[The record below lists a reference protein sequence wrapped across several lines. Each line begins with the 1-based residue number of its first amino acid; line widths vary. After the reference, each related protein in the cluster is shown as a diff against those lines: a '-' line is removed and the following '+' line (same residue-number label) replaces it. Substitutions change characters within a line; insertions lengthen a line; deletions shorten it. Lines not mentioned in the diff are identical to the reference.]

1 MTPTE
6 SKTPESKTPRAKRLL
21 LCAAGGYQ
29 AYALPHLILAL
40 LKHFADDVQVVLSPA
55 AAKMSSKYAI
65 EVASRHPV
73 FVEIDDHTTDVW
85 VPHIELSRNCDLI
98 LVYPATASIIGKIA
112 NGIADELIAAIV
124 MAAAVPVFFVPI
136 ANSSMLEHPALHR
149 NIETLRRDGYIVLPS
164 PPALEIATRDGL
176 AQAGSAFPLPTLLTR
191 MTAALKDPRIAA
203 VKRQSS
209 TVDNPSDAS

>member
-1 MTPTE
+1 M
-6 SKTPESKTPRAKRLL
+6 L

-40 LKHFADDVQVVLSPA
+40 LKHFADDVQVVLSA
-55 AAKMSSKYAI
+55 AAEKMTSKYAI

-73 FVEIDDHTTDVW
+73 FVEIDDHTSDVW

-124 MAAAVPVFFVPI
+124 IAAEVPVFFVPI
-136 ANSSMLEHPALHR
+136 ANTAMLEHPAMLR
-149 NIETLRRDGYIVLPS
+149 NLETLRRDGYTVLPS
-164 PPALEIATRDGL
+164 PPALEIATREGL
-176 AQAGSAFPLPTLLTR
+176 AEAGSAFPLPTLLTR
-191 MTAALKDPRIAA
+191 MSAALKDPKIGA
-203 VKRQSS
+203 VKRQSPA
-209 TVDNPSDAS
+209 VDKPSDAS